1 MLIIIEDRPV
11 TQPAVRSFVRELS
24 NWR

>member
-1 MLIIIEDRPV
+1 MLIIEDRPV